1 MSDNIYKVF
10 IYDKDRNH
18 YNIYVFVGNMELSK
32 LQKIEQDF
40 KHDPRQSQ
48 FSDIIFSE
56 NDYDYMNNDYTNVT
70 FINESIY
77 NSNTWEELAFKIAK
91 INDMY
96 SYQELY
102 LYGETKVDFD
112 YDNIIEYLTY
122 EGYVSKERLLYFLDN
137 CNVKKEIVEIVN
149 KHEKT
154 LFQYF
159 DLKEMKL
166 LDYVNSVKQPIGI
179 QFKPNKRFQYFHH
192 PHKYEKDVFN
202 YTSEFTSNLPLFQ
215 YLLSSTNIFC
225 IPFHAS
231 FTNTTKKIVEL
242 YYPMLKDENISSE
255 TFTSIRKKLK
265 EENANLEN
273 NFRSK
278 DIMHYYFHS
287 AYGSNEPKIENMKV
301 ILIPEKKMY
310 ISLETLFKILPT
322 NDEKRIFLT
331 KYNPGMKEEKLFKIA
346 TNQYKEPI
354 LRRVY
359 LQKIQ
364 TEMASAKKR
373 YVGIYCEYQLNKH
386 VYPMIIEVYETG
398 HVQITLNSEKL
409 LDDKRFD
416 NKGKKIELQDF
427 ENMLK
432 ENYNSIIEYI
442 NQYFDHS
449 GVTLPLFHTF
459 FSQSV
464 MIDSLKLFYKET
476 IQDDM
481 RIMKNLLQLDNALS
495 SYFQIIEQTK
505 QYTKFYI
512 IPMFRLK
519 NPKKMIAT
527 FELVDAKKR
536 VYNLRVE
543 NISHIGMIEYL
554 QYYLF
559 SLLKISESPNKFIEQ
574 IQSGNIQLPKKEAEK
589 VVDEEKV
596 SEEAEEGFLFEDDKS
611 EVEDLFDKQ
620 SQRSR
625 ASSLTSEKG
634 FDFGN
639 DDEDDDVFGNS
650 DNNSE
655 GSFLGGE
662 RNLMQKRMEERDPYL
677 FKSDKKEGLVYSRFC
692 PSSAQRQPV
701 SLTEDEMKNV
711 DKNAFTKALHY
722 GSDPEH
728 MNYYICPRYWCEEK
742 NIPLSQDD
750 VKMENGKLISEKCR
764 KMDNSYAEIIE
775 FNNSKVHR
783 NKEGKYEYTYPSVSK
798 KSCIP
803 CCFKK
808 EQKDVINARCMAN
821 DEKGSS
827 RKKSS
832 DASKEEKPESEEKIE
847 EIEEKKTKTDEKN
860 IKQKYNYI
868 QQHNKFPLEP
878 QKWGYLPL
886 NIQAMLD
893 GEGIK
898 CKENFCLLRYGVK
911 KDSNS
916 FLSALGSVLFIE
928 QNEKELK
935 LGNVPQFDV
944 KQVREKLIDALDL
957 DRFISLQNGNLIQI
971 FGKSIDEQ
979 KLSEKIKKSI
989 TYQNI
994 HKLNKPLFNLMVDA
1008 YNNFKIFIKK
1018 SPSLDYFYLYDLICE
1033 PNEKLFKYGINIV
1046 ILETENM
1053 DVTNNFN
1060 FICPTNFYKT
1070 SAFERSR
1077 RTILFMKHGNY
1088 YEPIYSNSSKNDM
1101 IHSFKFYNEILNKLF
1116 IKFEALQNDRKNY
1129 CGARSFDEM
1138 KHVYKENTLEFVVN
1152 ILNKYAFE
1160 IVKQVI
1166 YYDGRISGVICK
1178 YKYKDNIYETYIP
1191 CKLSS
1196 MVSYLPSVYI
1206 SEYEFHDFKTTYT
1219 NLKYIYNVTRNK
1231 IPCEPAEQIVDN
1243 KLVFGIK
1250 TNGGLLVPLKIPEK
1264 VSHKELAYGENN
1276 YFIPHQNNMMHVD
1289 DMIINK
1295 INMKSEIPSEL
1306 ENLMSN
1312 SKQYETFKTELR
1324 NILHKDKYKHISF
1337 EYKSILMDYE
1347 LDEKEKIVRLKE
1359 LFDTLYKYE
1368 NKSYN
1373 ENIMM
1378 KLISEIVTNYRV
1390 QHYISV
1396 DDQYLFMN
1404 NHRSRK
1410 NEILVSQN
1418 MLGNKD
1424 IYNDDELY
1432 KYIDYKDHSHD
1443 YVLPISKTLYD
1454 INEHIANIKQ
1464 FERISPLKKMFLKTN
1479 KSQFEAMS
1487 EPIKEVEPDPVKPA
1501 RCSKGLKWSKK
1512 LKKCIPK

>member
-1 MSDNIYKVF
+1 MYKFIYLIYMSDNIYKVF
-10 IYDKDRNH
+10 IYDKDQNN
-18 YNIYVFVGNMELSK
+18 YNIYVFIGNIELSK

-40 KHDPRQSQ
+40 KDDPKQSQ
-48 FSDIIFSE
+48 FIDIIFSE
-56 NDYDYMNNDYTNVT
+56 NDYHYMKDDFSNVI

-77 NSNTWEELAFKIAK
+77 NSNTWEEVVYKIAK

-102 LYGETKVDFD
+102 LYGETNVDFN
-112 YDNIIEYLTY
+112 YDNVIDNLTY
-122 EGYVSKERLLYFLDN
+122 ESYISKQRLLYFLDN
-137 CNVKKEIVEIVN
+137 CNVKKGLIESIM
-149 KHEKT
+149 KDEKT

-166 LDYVNSVKQPIGI
+166 LEHIISVKQPIGI
-179 QFKPNKRFQYFHH
+179 KFKTDYRFQYFHN
-192 PHKYEKDVFN
+192 PHKYEKDIFT
-202 YTSEFTSNLPLFQ
+202 YTNDFTPNLPLFH
-215 YLLSSTNIFC
+215 YLLKSTNIFC

-231 FTNTTKKIVEL
+231 FTNTTKKIVDL

-255 TFTSIRKKLK
+255 TFSSIRQKLK
-265 EENANLEN
+265 EENSKLEN

-278 DIMHYYFHS
+278 DIIHYYFHS
-287 AYGSNEPKIENMKV
+287 SYGSKEPKIEHMKL
-301 ILIPEKKMY
+301 ILIPPKKMY

-322 NDEKRIFLT
+322 NSEKNVFLT

-346 TNQYKEPI
+346 TNEYKEPI

-373 YVGIYCEYQLNKH
+373 YVGIYCEYQINKH
-386 VYPMIIEVYETG
+386 IFPMIVEIYETG
-398 HVQITLNSEKL
+398 HVQISLNSERL
-409 LDDKRFD
+409 LDDKRFYD
-416 NKGKKIELQDF
+416 KGKKIELQDF

-432 ENYNSIIEYI
+432 TSYNNIIEYI

-449 GVTLPLFHTF
+449 GVSLPLFHTF
-459 FSQSV
+459 FSQFV
-464 MIDSLKLFYKET
+464 VVDNMKLFYRET
-476 IQDDM
+476 IPDDT
-481 RIMKNLLQLDNALS
+481 RIMKNLIQLDNALS

-512 IPMFRLK
+512 TPMFRLK
-519 NPKKMIAT
+519 TTKKMIAV
-527 FELVDAKKR
+527 FELVDTKKR
-536 VYNLRVE
+536 VYDLRVE
-543 NISHIGMIEYL
+543 NINNIGMIQYL

-574 IQSGNIQLPKKEAEK
+574 IQSGNIQLPKKEAEEL
-589 VVDEEKV
+589 VDEEKI
-596 SEEAEEGFLFEDDKS
+596 SEEAEDGFLFEDDKS

-625 ASSLTSEKG
+625 ASSLASEKG
-634 FDFGN
+634 FEFGN
-639 DDEDDDVFGNS
+639 DDEDDDVFDNS

-701 SLTEDEMKNV
+701 SLTEEEMKNA

-722 GSDPEH
+722 GSDNEH

-742 NIPLSQDD
+742 NIPLTQND
-750 VKMENGKLISEKCR
+750 VKIENGKLISEKC
-764 KMDNSYAEIIE
+764 KKLDNSYADIIE
-775 FNNSKVHR
+775 FNNSKIHR
-783 NKEGKYEYTYPSVSK
+783 NKEGEYEYTYPSVSK

-808 EQKDVINARCMAN
+808 EQKDVINERCMAN
-821 DEKGSS
+821 DQEKQ
-827 RKKSS
+827 S
-832 DASKEEKPESEEKIE
+832 DVSSKEENSKS
-847 EIEEKKTKTDEKN
+847 EEKKTKTDEKN

-868 QQHNKFPLEP
+868 QQHNKFPLET

-893 GEGIK
+893 GEGVE
-898 CKENFCLLRYGVK
+898 CKENFCMLRFGVK
-911 KDSNS
+911 KDNNS
-916 FLSALGSVLFIE
+916 FLSALGSVLYIE

-935 LGNVPQFDV
+935 LGNIPQFDT
-944 KQVREKLIDALDL
+944 KQVREKLLDALDL
-957 DRFISLQNGNLIQI
+957 DRFVSLQNGNLIQI
-971 FGKSIDEQ
+971 FGKSIEE
-979 KLSEKIKKSI
+979 KKISEKIKKSV
-989 TYQNI
+989 TYQNL
-994 HKLNKPLFNLMVDA
+994 HKLNKPLFNLIVDA
-1008 YNNFKIFIKK
+1008 YNHFKVFIKK
-1018 SPSLDYFYLYDLICE
+1018 SVSLDYFYLYDLICE
-1033 PNEKLFKYGINIV
+1033 PNEKLFKDGVNIV

-1088 YEPIYSNSSKNDM
+1088 YEPIYSNSSQNDI
-1101 IHSFKFYNEILNKLF
+1101 IHSFKFYNKILNTLLV
-1116 IKFEALQNDRKNY
+1116 KFEALQNDREKY
-1129 CGARSFDEM
+1129 CGVRSFDEM
-1138 KHVYKENTLEFVVN
+1138 KHIYKENTLEYVIN
-1152 ILNKYAFE
+1152 ILNKYGFE

-1166 YYDGRISGVICK
+1166 YYNGRISGLICK
-1178 YKYKDNIYETYIP
+1178 YRHKDDFNEAYVP
-1191 CKLSS
+1191 CKLSN
-1196 MVSYLPSVYI
+1196 MVNYLPSIYI
-1206 SEYEFHDFKTTYT
+1206 SEYEFDDFKTTYSS
-1219 NLKYIYNVTRNK
+1219 LKYIYNVTRNK
-1231 IPCEPAEQIVDN
+1231 IPCEPVEQIVDK

-1250 TNGGLLVPLKIPEK
+1250 TNGNLLVPLKIPEK
-1264 VSHKELAYGENN
+1264 VTNKELEHGENN
-1276 YFIPHQNNMMHVD
+1276 YFIPYQDNMIHID
-1289 DMIINK
+1289 DMVINK
-1295 INMKSEIPSEL
+1295 MNEKKEIPSEL
-1306 ENLMSN
+1306 ENLISN
-1312 SKQYETFKTELR
+1312 SKQYETFKTEIR

-1337 EYKSILMDYE
+1337 EYKSILVDYE

-1368 NKSYN
+1368 NKTYN

-1378 KLISEIVTNYRV
+1378 KLISEIVTNYRI

-1404 NHRSRK
+1404 NHRSRR
-1410 NEILVSQN
+1410 NEILISQN

-1432 KYIDYKDHSHD
+1432 KYVEHKDETYD
-1443 YVLPISKTLYD
+1443 YVLPVSKTLYD
-1454 INEHIANIKQ
+1454 INEHMANIKL
-1464 FERISPLKKMFLKTN
+1464 FERVSPLKKISLKTN
-1479 KSQFEAMS
+1479 KSQFEAIS
-1487 EPIKEVEPDPVKPA
+1487 EPIKEVEPEPVKPA

-1512 LKKCIPK
+1512 LKKCVPK